1 MKKQICYFKGNAYQI
16 KTDESGRT
24 MLEMLGV
31 LGIMGIIMYGAVA
44 GINYGMSTYKIN
56 QIYNEVQEAVQSIQ
70 DIYSWQRGYPE
81 SFDLETLCQNDVFVR
96 CDGGTPKNVYENNIS
111 VEGIGS
117 CSSSICS
124 SFKVSYAGIDEDIC
138 YRLKEMD
145 WGTILMGTACD
156 PGLNTIVF
164 CPKETADQEYCD

>member
-1 MKKQICYFKGNAYQI
+1 MKKQICYFKGRANQM
-16 KTDESGRT
+16 KNNESGRT

-70 DIYSWQRGYPE
+70 DIYSWQRGYTGINA
-81 SFDLETLCQNDVFVR
+81 STLCQNDVFVS
-96 CDGGTPKNVYENNIS
+96 CDDGTPKNVYEGNIS
-111 VEGIGS
+111 VSAISGGA
-117 CSSSICS
+117 

-145 WGTILMGTACD
+145 WGTILMGTGCTA
-156 PGLNTIVF
+156 GVNTIDF
-164 CPKETADQEYCD
+164 CPKETADQESC

>member
-1 MKKQICYFKGNAYQI
+1 MKKQICYFKGSANQI

-70 DIYSWQRGYPE
+70 DIYSWQRGYIGINA
-81 SFDLETLCQNDVFVR
+81 STLCQNDVFVR
-96 CDGGTPKNVYENNIS
+96 CDDGTPKNVYEGNITVS
-111 VEGIGS
+111 AISGGA
-117 CSSSICS
+117 

-145 WGTILMGTACD
+145 WGTILMGTGCNA
-156 PGLNTIVF
+156 GVNAIEF
-164 CPKETADQEYCD
+164 CPKETADQTTCP

>member
-1 MKKQICYFKGNAYQI
+1 MKKQICYFKGSANQM

-70 DIYSWQRGYPE
+70 DIYSWQRGYNGINA
-81 SFDLETLCQNDVFVR
+81 STLCQNDVFVR
-96 CDGGTPKNVYENNIS
+96 CDSDSGEPKNVYEGDIS
-111 VEGIGS
+111 VSAISDGA
-117 CSSSICS
+117 
-124 SFKVSYAGIDEDIC
+124 SFKVSYAGIDKEIC

-145 WGTILMGTACD
+145 WGTILMGTECTD
-156 PGLNTIVF
+156 EVNTIDF
-164 CPKETADQEYCD
+164 CPKETADQADCS